1 MMKKGFNSFRVEIWV
16 RCMTL
21 LVLLSMGMNVY
32 AQGDEEEL
40 SSVVVKLNKGG
51 IITGYLVKFEPG
63 HSLWV
68 KVERGD
74 TLRIDDM
81 WVRKIQ
87 YLDSRKRFEKSRHVY
102 AFKER
107 GVYHASSV
115 GLTPSTAAIE
125 DGGLTGISLSTVFG
139 YQHNRWLGTGIG
151 SGIEFYHVDRGE
163 MVVPI
168 FGEVRGY
175 FLKDWS
181 TPYFTIRGG
190 YGIAIKNED
199 ADIFDAGGGWMFN
212 PSFGWRLSGKKGM
225 NLFMDFGVQF
235 QEASYEF
242 RSGSERSNVEIFYK
256 RLNVRMGFLF

>member
-1 MMKKGFNSFRVEIWV
+1 MKREAYSFRKW
-16 RCMTL
+16 RCLKCLTL
-21 LVLLSMGMNVY
+21 LLLLGVGINAS
-32 AQGDEEEL
+32 AQEGEGKL

-63 HSLWV
+63 HALWV
-68 KVERGD
+68 KTERGD
-74 TLRIDDM
+74 TMRIDDM

-87 YLDSRKRFEKSRHVY
+87 YLDSNKRFQKSRHIY

-125 DGGLTGISLSTVFG
+125 DGGLTGVSLSTVFG

-168 FGEVRGY
+168 FGEIRGY

-190 YGIAIKNED
+190 YGLAIKNEE

-225 NLFMDFGVQF
+225 NLFMDLGVQF